1 MTVEARGG
9 RDNYDDAT
17 WIIII
22 NGYRSDR
29 LVINNY
35 RLTNLCDCYVSIGDA
50 SCCVH
55 VRFAKL
61 NATSITMHSI
71 SFHSPVTINFRIHVT
86 YKNFYGDYCF
96 SRIFIH
102 TDNN

>member
-35 RLTNLCDCYVSIGDA
+35 RLTNLCDCYVFDW
-50 SCCVH
+50 
-55 VRFAKL
+55 
-61 NATSITMHSI
+61 
-71 SFHSPVTINFRIHVT
+71 
-86 YKNFYGDYCF
+86 
-96 SRIFIH
+96 
-102 TDNN
+102 